1 MTIIEYQQ
9 VEHGRSSKCSAEDKR
24 KRNILCNL
32 DLRDE
37 GRDPSISEEE
47 EEIENSFKSEL
58 RSLKG

>member
-24 KRNILCNL
+24 KRNILRNL

-47 EEIENSFKSEL
+47 EIENSFKSEL